1 MNFKK
6 YRNWTIDDEEIKAA
20 LAGVIRSGIGSYYRI
35 IDGKCTTFSAK
46 TALMAL
52 PMNGVSA
59 SKILAEYPMPVIP
72 FKHNKKATV
81 LTEEVLA
88 ERREKKAQRAVT
100 AEAKAKKESDAMKA
114 IQAIE
119 EVLEESPSEE

>member
-88 ERREKKAQRAVT
+88 
-100 AEAKAKKESDAMKA
+100 AKAKKESDAMKA

-119 EVLEESPSEE
+119 EVLEESPSEEQELQVNNPEVKC